1 MSEKKYISE
10 QLQIDDHVLL
20 YQNDEIRIY
29 NKMKKKKY
37 LVAKFNVE
45 QPLAPN
51 SFK

>member
-20 YQNDEIRIY
+20 YQNDEIRKY
-29 NKMKKKKY
+29 NKMKKKY